1 MSIFKRIRD
10 ISAAA
15 INDLIDRAEDPVKM
29 LNQYLRDMEDD
40 IADAEIAV
48 AKQIAIE
55 KKFKHQYEEAMEMVE
70 KRAAQAMQALEA
82 GNEDLARR
90 ALQDKKEHQ
99 RKADEFKE
107 QYDHAKSNA
116 DELRRQLLEMKDE
129 FEKMKNRKDTMIARA
144 ESAKAQ
150 KKINQTMSGFGKD
163 SAAKGFERMNDK
175 VLQLEAEAE
184 TSKELR
190 SSSRS
195 LDEELE
201 ALSRDDVDDELQ
213 ALKEQLAK
221 KQKTQDNP
229 S

>member
-15 INDLIDRAEDPVKM
+15 INDLIDKAEDPVKM

-40 IADAEIAV
+40 IAEAEIAV

-55 KKFKHQYEEAMEMVE
+55 KKLKHKYEEAQEMVD
-70 KRAAQAMQALEA
+70 KRGQQAVKALES

-99 RKADEFKE
+99 EKLDDFKT
-107 QYDHAKSNA
+107 QYDNAKSNA
-116 DELRRQLLEMKDE
+116 DSLRKQLEEMKEE
-129 FEKMKNRKDTMIARA
+129 FNKMKNRKDTLVARA

-163 SAAKGFERMNDK
+163 TGAKGFDRMNEK
-175 VLQLEAEAE
+175 VLQMEAEAE
-184 TSKELR
+184 ASEDLKN
-190 SSSRS
+190 SSRS
-195 LDEELE
+195 LDNELD
-201 ALSRDDVDDELQ
+201 ALDSSDVDDELA
-213 ALKEQLAK
+213 ALKAQLANK
-221 KQKTQDNP
+221 DKA
-229 S
+229 